1 MLEEKIKEIERMGM
15 PELQQQFKKYF
26 GWDCKARNKE
36 FLRSRLIY
44 RLQELTFG
52 GLSSTTKF
60 LLYQMAIPT
69 APIHLTKGSVL
80 EKTYKGKLYRITVGQ
95 DHFTMDGKVYKSLS
109 AIAHT
114 ITGQRLSGNRFFKI
128 DERKS

>member
-1 MLEEKIKEIERMGM
+1 MLEEKIKEIERMSM

-69 APIHLTKGSVL
+69 PPIHLTKGSVL

-109 AIAHT
+109 AIAYA
-114 ITGQRLSGNRFFKI
+114 ITGQRLSGNRFLKI

>member
-1 MLEEKIKEIERMGM
+1 MLEEKIKEIERMSM

-69 APIHLTKGSVL
+69 PPIHLTKGSVL
-80 EKTYKGKLYRITVGQ
+80 
-95 DHFTMDGKVYKSLS
+95 
-109 AIAHT
+109 
-114 ITGQRLSGNRFFKI
+114 
-128 DERKS
+128 